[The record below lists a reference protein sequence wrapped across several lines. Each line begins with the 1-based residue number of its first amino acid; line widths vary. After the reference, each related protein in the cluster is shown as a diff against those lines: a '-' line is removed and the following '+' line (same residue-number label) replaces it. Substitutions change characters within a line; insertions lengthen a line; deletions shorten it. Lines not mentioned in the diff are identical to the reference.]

1 MAKVEAI
8 VITQIIG
15 KMKRFLFLAIGLLM
29 FIAMDA
35 APMYDVGAKQG
46 ISSVQIVQSEVQPV
60 VMDLV
65 YVASADVIETA
76 IPISSSDYFYQ
87 AMPMEILEQ
96 VYKIEMPVFRL
107 CIRSQRIKSDLIT
120 GWRGHANLPP
130 PNRRDRM

>member
-1 MAKVEAI
+1 
-8 VITQIIG
+8 
-15 KMKRFLFLAIGLLM
+15 MKRFLFLAVGLLM
-29 FIAMDA
+29 FAAMDA

-46 ISSVQIVQSEVQPV
+46 ISSTQIAQSEVQPV

-107 CIRSQRIKSDLIT
+107 CIRSQRIKSNLIT

>member
-1 MAKVEAI
+1 
-8 VITQIIG
+8 
-15 KMKRFLFLAIGLLM
+15 MKRFLFLAVGLLM
-29 FIAMDA
+29 FAAIDA

-46 ISSVQIVQSEVQPV
+46 ISSAQIVQSDVQPV
-60 VMDLV
+60 MMDLV

-107 CIRSQRIKSDLIT
+107 CTRSQRIVSNLNT
-120 GWRGHANLPP
+120 GWSGQPNLPP
-130 PNRRDRM
+130 NRYYMV

>member
-1 MAKVEAI
+1 
-8 VITQIIG
+8 
-15 KMKRFLFLAIGLLM
+15 MKRFLFLAVGLLM
-29 FIAMDA
+29 FAAMDA
-35 APMYDVGAKQG
+35 APAYDVGAALQS
-46 ISSVQIVQSEVQPV
+46 ISSVQYVQTEVQPV
-60 VMDLV
+60 VVDFV

-76 IPISSSDYFYQ
+76 APVISSDYFYQ

>member
-1 MAKVEAI
+1 
-8 VITQIIG
+8 
-15 KMKRFLFLAIGLLM
+15 MKRFLFLAVGLLM
-29 FIAMDA
+29 FAAMDA

-65 YVASADVIETA
+65 YVASADAIETA
-76 IPISSSDYFYQ
+76 IPISSSDYFYR

-107 CIRSQRIKSDLIT
+107 CTRSQRIVSNLNT
-120 GWRGHANLPP
+120 GWCGQPNLPP
-130 PNRRDRM
+130 NRYNRV

>member
-1 MAKVEAI
+1 
-8 VITQIIG
+8 
-15 KMKRFLFLAIGLLM
+15 MKRFLFLAIGLLM

-46 ISSVQIVQSEVQPV
+46 TSSAQIVQSEVQPV

-65 YVASADVIETA
+65 YVASADVIETT
-76 IPISSSDYFYQ
+76 IPISSSDYFYH

-107 CIRSQRIKSDLIT
+107 CIRSQR
-120 GWRGHANLPP
+120 GHANLPP

>member
-1 MAKVEAI
+1 
-8 VITQIIG
+8 
-15 KMKRFLFLAIGLLM
+15 MKRFLFLAVGLLM
-29 FIAMDA
+29 FAAMDA

-46 ISSVQIVQSEVQPV
+46 ISSAQIVQSEVQPV

-96 VYKIEMPVFRL
+96 
-107 CIRSQRIKSDLIT
+107 CTRSRCLYFDYAS
-120 GWRGHANLPP
+120 GHKESNPI
-130 PNRRDRM
+130 